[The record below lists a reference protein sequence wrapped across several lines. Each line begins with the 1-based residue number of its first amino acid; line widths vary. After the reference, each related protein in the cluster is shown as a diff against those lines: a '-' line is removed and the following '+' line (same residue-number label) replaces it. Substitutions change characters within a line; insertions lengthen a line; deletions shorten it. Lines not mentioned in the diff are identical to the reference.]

1 MCAFACVS
9 FQHNNRP
16 FHLLSCANDRNIE
29 EKERWLLRFA
39 SPQKPAQIFKCR
51 TPKLKHQ
58 MQPLVKINFQE
69 PTVILREKSVL
80 SGLTVNAVCHN
91 FNF

>member
-39 SPQKPAQIFKCR
+39 SPQKPAQIFKSPHTKTETPDATVSKNQLPRTNRNSTGKIRSFRFDRECR
-51 TPKLKHQ
+51 LP
-58 MQPLVKINFQE
+58 
-69 PTVILREKSVL
+69 
-80 SGLTVNAVCHN
+80 
-91 FNF
+91 